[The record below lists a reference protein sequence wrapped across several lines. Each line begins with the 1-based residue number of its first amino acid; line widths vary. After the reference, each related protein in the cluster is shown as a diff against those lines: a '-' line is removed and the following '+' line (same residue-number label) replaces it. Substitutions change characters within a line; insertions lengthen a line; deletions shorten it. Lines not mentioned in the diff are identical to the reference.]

1 MDVLWSGIVV
11 PAFATFFVIIDPVGL
26 APMFLTLTGHMPLKA
41 RRRTAVRAVLLAFG
55 VLLVFALFGKQVL
68 NFLGISLPAF
78 RIAGGILLF
87 VLALEMLFERRS
99 ARRKENVE
107 SAAHEHEEEDD
118 DDDGELWVFPLGIPL
133 LAGPGAITSVILL
146 MGAHAGKP
154 AEQAIIIAV
163 LCAVLLASLGL
174 FILVTKFDHLIS
186 ETASRAI
193 SRILGMI
200 LAALAVQFVL
210 TGLHSAGFAVVR

>member
-1 MDVLWSGIVV
+1 MDVLWSGLVM

-26 APMFLTLTGHMPLKA
+26 VPMFVTLTRHMA
-41 RRRTAVRAVLLAFG
+41 VEHRRRTAWRAVLLAFA
-55 VLLVFALFGKQVL
+55 VLVVFALFGRSVL
-68 NFLGISLPAF
+68 HFLGITLPAF
-78 RIAGGILLF
+78 RIAGGILLLL
-87 VLALEMLFERRS
+87 LAVEMLFEKRA
-99 ARRKENVE
+99 ARRKRNVE
-107 SAAHEHEEEDD
+107 TAAHAHEAEADETDD
-118 DDDGELWVFPLGIPL
+118 LWVFPLGIPL

-163 LCAVLLASLGL
+163 LCIVLAVSLAL
-174 FILVTKFDHLIS
+174 FLLVTRFDHLIN
-186 ETASRAI
+186 ETAARAI

-210 TGLHSAGFAVVR
+210 TGLSAAGIAGIH

>member
-1 MDVLWSGIVV
+1 MDVLWSIAA

-26 APMFLTLTGHMPLKA
+26 LPMFLTLTSHMSLRT
-41 RRRTAVRAVLLAFG
+41 RRKTALRAVVLAYAVLLI
-55 VLLVFALFGKQVL
+55 FALFGKGVL
-68 NFLGISLPAF
+68 HFLGISLPAF

-87 VLALEMLFERRS
+87 VLALEMLFERRA
-99 ARRKENVE
+99 ARRKKNVE
-107 SAAHEHEEEDD
+107 TAAHEHEEDSADSDD
-118 DDDGELWVFPLGIPL
+118 LWVFPLGIPL

-163 LCAVLLASLGL
+163 LTMVLAISFGL
-174 FILVTKFDHLIS
+174 FLLVTKFDHLIN

-210 TGLHSAGFAVVR
+210 TGLHSAGFAIR